1 MLLPRHHEQTRVCR
15 PAGPGRQTLSGRLGT
30 ATARTLIAAVCT
42 SATLTAGAAPV
53 LAQPA
58 QESTTQGSQERIHQT
73 LASSTVEE
81 AISAARSQTGTPYAW
96 GGSGPNSFDCSGL
109 VQWAFGQADVSL
121 PRVTHDQVD
130 QGTRISYEN
139 ARRGDLLYWT
149 DGGGYA
155 YHVAIYLGEDR
166 MIDAPHTGS
175 TVGER
180 NVTKQNL
187 AGAVRL

>member
-1 MLLPRHHEQTRVCR
+1 M
-15 PAGPGRQTLSGRLGT
+15 
-30 ATARTLIAAVCT
+30 
-42 SATLTAGAAPV
+42 
-53 LAQPA
+53 
-58 QESTTQGSQERIHQT
+58 
-73 LASSTVEE
+73 EE
-81 AISAARSQTGTPYAW
+81 AFSAARPQAGTPYVW
-96 GGSGPNSFDCSGL
+96 GGSGPNGFDCSGL

-130 QGTRISYEN
+130 QGTRVSYED
-139 ARRGDLLYWT
+139 ARRGDILYWT
-149 DGGGYA
+149 DSGGYA